1 MLTRRLADRD
11 RDDVFCGAIVDPV
24 AEYGRTAR
32 ACFGLCRG
40 ALVFW
45 MVGMLGGPTHFR
57 EGPCLPDGYLN
68 TNYNKQRAIRL
79 LQPLQPTLG
88 AAKHGLSCFAGKWV
102 WYTLRGGWSGVQ
114 TGRQSRHREPE
125 PPR

>member
-45 MVGMLGGPTHFR
+45 MIGMLGGPTHFR

-79 LQPLQPTLG
+79 LQPLQPTL
-88 AAKHGLSCFAGKWV
+88 APKYKRKLELPSSFLSKQQAK
-102 WYTLRGGWSGVQ
+102 
-114 TGRQSRHREPE
+114 TGSKEQKTTKS
-125 PPR
+125 